1 MKIRQTGVLEPPLTV
16 VISRTRGRQ
25 PEKRRFEDGL
35 AAELARQTGRSVL
48 VVPPLTDLRD
58 KGPVWSKLQG
68 LTGDLLVLGWLRPR
82 AMQWLLDRHGVT
94 DRLLPGHMRPALAQS
109 PRPATGRQ
117 VPPRRVACWKLDP
130 AHPVSVWSQRVR
142 RIVRAPA
149 SAELLP
155 PAAGQPV
162 ELDEPSLRR
171 RWFPVIDYS
180 RCTNCM
186 ECIDFC
192 LFGVYGLDANE
203 VILVEQP
210 DLCRP
215 GCPACSR
222 VCPEDAIIFP
232 HHSAPAIAGARGE
245 AQEKKID
252 LSALF
257 GGTPSAN
264 QGDPAKG
271 TSIERQPDPERPANS
286 PTSSGTTAPDSSPD
300 PHQGQ
305 HDWLRQLEEL

>member
-1 MKIRQTGVLEPPLTV
+1 MKTRQTGALEPPLTV
-16 VISRTRGRQ
+16 VISRTRGHQ
-25 PEKRRFEDGL
+25 PEQRRFEDVL
-35 AAELARQTGRSVL
+35 AAELARPTGRAVL

-82 AMQWLLDRHGVT
+82 AMQWLLDRHGIT
-94 DRLLPGHMRPALAQS
+94 DRLAPDRRRPALAEP
-109 PRPATGRQ
+109 PRLATGRQ
-117 VPPRRVACWKLDP
+117 IPPRRVACWKLDP
-130 AHPVSVWSQRVR
+130 THPVSVWGERVR

-149 SAELLP
+149 SAERLP
-155 PAAGQPV
+155 PSGQPV
-162 ELDEPSLRR
+162 ELDEPALRR

-180 RCTNCM
+180 RCTHCM

-192 LFGVYGLDANE
+192 LFGVYGIDASE
-203 VILVEQP
+203 AILVEQP

-222 VCPEDAIIFP
+222 VCPEDAIMFP
-232 HHSAPAIAGARGE
+232 HHSAPAISGARGG
-245 AQEKKID
+245 AQEKKVD

-257 GGTPSAN
+257 GGGPSSTQRDSGGGTPVAW
-264 QGDPAKG
+264 
-271 TSIERQPDPERPANS
+271 QPEPERPASS
-286 PTSSGTTAPDSSPD
+286 PPPPGIADPDSLPD

-305 HDWLRQLEEL
+305 DDWLRQLEEL